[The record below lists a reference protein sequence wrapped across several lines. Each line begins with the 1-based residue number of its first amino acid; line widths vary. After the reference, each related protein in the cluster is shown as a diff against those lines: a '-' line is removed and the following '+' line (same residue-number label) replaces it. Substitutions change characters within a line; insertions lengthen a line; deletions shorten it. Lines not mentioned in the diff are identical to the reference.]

1 MSNLLLIS
9 MHKILNSFKSATF
22 IVFVLLL
29 TQTLQVNAQWIS
41 KKTDNGFDEPFYYAY
56 VNSTDQNNYLRLERY
71 NDGFEEGIVFF
82 VGGEYYCSDEMV
94 FIELSF
100 QVNGI
105 NKKYSRSCIIHASEN
120 PIAVISTEINK
131 EDFLKDFKSC
141 TTMKIR
147 ITDNDCETSPQVI
160 YTYNMS
166 GSTAAL
172 NFVNTP

>member
-9 MHKILNSFKSATF
+9 MHKILNTFKSATF

-41 KKTDNGFDEPFYYAY
+41 KKVDNGFDDPIYLAL
-56 VNSTDQNNYLRLERY
+56 VRSTEDDNYLKLENY
-71 NDGFEEGIVFF
+71 DDGFEKGVVLFL
-82 VGGEYYCSDEMV
+82 GGEYYCSEESV

-100 QVNGI
+100 QVNGV
-105 NKKYSRSCIIHASEN
+105 NKKYSRTCLIQNSET
-120 PIAVISTEINK
+120 PIAVISTDLLK
-131 EDFLKDFKSC
+131 EDFLKDFKAC

-147 ITDNDCETSPQVI
+147 ITDYECESNSQVI
-160 YTYNMS
+160 YSYKMS

-172 NFVNTP
+172 NFVNIP